1 MIFGY
6 HKTLIWRDKFLR
18 GTVKHRLRD
27 PSEIRA
33 LDFKGEFRRS
43 AICSPSATIAINGS
57 IIRLLQRQPNIRSTV
72 KNTVSPVALRRREK
86 CRRCRHFRFSAHVSA
101 YSALT

>member
-1 MIFGY
+1 
-6 HKTLIWRDKFLR
+6 LIWRDKFLR
-18 GTVKHRLRD
+18 ATVKHRLRD

-57 IIRLLQRQPNIRSTV
+57 IIRLLQRQPNICSTAKIPSAPSRFGGGKSV
-72 KNTVSPVALRRREK
+72 DAAAISAF
-86 CRRCRHFRFSAHVSA
+86 RHMYPPIQR
-101 YSALT
+101 